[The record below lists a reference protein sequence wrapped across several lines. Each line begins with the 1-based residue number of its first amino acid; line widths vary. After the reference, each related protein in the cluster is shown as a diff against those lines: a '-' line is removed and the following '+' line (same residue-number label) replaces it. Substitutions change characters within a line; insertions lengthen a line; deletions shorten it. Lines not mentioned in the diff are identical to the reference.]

1 MGYVLMKI
9 LESAPYRYDKGVR
22 ILTLGKIDK
31 AYGRLTQQVKKGD
44 NVLDIGCGTGMLT
57 LHALIKGANVT
68 GIDINPEMLEIARI
82 RIENSDFKENVN
94 LLEMGVAELDNFD
107 ENEFDVIMSGL
118 CFSEL
123 SNDELNYTLKFCKK
137 ILKHNS
143 VLIIADE
150 VKSNLF
156 VFRFLNFLIRIPLV
170 IVTYILTQTTTK
182 AVKGLEEK
190 VTRAGFK
197 IESIRK
203 NKMRNFIELVA
214 RKTKEN

>member
-1 MGYVLMKI
+1 MKI
-9 LESAPYRYDKGVR
+9 LESAPYRYDKGIR

-31 AYGRLTQQVKKGD
+31 AYDRLTQQVKKGD
-44 NVLDIGCGTGMLT
+44 NVLDVGCGTGMLT
-57 LHALIKGANVT
+57 LHAAIKGADVT
-68 GIDINPEMLEIARI
+68 GFDINSEMLEIARI

-123 SNDELNYTLKFCKK
+123 SNDELNYTLKLSKK
-137 ILKHNS
+137 ILKQNGL
-143 VLIIADE
+143 LIIADE
-150 VKSNLF
+150 AKSNLF
-156 VFRFLNFLIRIPLV
+156 VFRFMNLLIRIPLV
-170 IVTYILTQTTTK
+170 IVTYILTQTTTR

-203 NKMRNFIELVA
+203 NKMSNFIELVA
-214 RKTKEN
+214 RKTQEN

>member
-1 MGYVLMKI
+1 MKI
-9 LESAPYRYDKGVR
+9 LESAPYRYDKGIR

-31 AYGRLTQQVKKGD
+31 AYDRLSKQIKKGD
-44 NVLDIGCGTGMLT
+44 NVLDMGCGTGMLT
-57 LHALIKGANVT
+57 LHAAIKGADVT
-68 GIDINPEMLEIARI
+68 GFDINSEMLEIARI

-107 ENEFDVIMSGL
+107 KNEFDVIMSGL

-123 SNDELNYTLKFCKK
+123 SNDEMNYTLKLSKK
-137 ILKHNS
+137 ILKQNGL
-143 VLIIADE
+143 LIIADE
-150 VKSNLF
+150 TKSNLF

-190 VTRAGFK
+190 VTKAGFT

-214 RKTKEN
+214 RKNKEN

>member
-1 MGYVLMKI
+1 MSYVLMKI
-9 LESAPYRYDKGVR
+9 LESAPYRYDKGIK
-22 ILTLGKIDK
+22 ILTLGNITK
-31 AYGRLTQQVKKGD
+31 AYDRLTQQVKKGD
-44 NVLDIGCGTGMLT
+44 NILDVGCGTGMLT

-68 GIDINPEMLEIARI
+68 GIDINTEMLEIARI

-123 SNDELNYTLKFCKK
+123 SNDELNYTLKFSKK
-137 ILKHNS
+137 ILKQNS
-143 VLIIADE
+143 LLIIADE

-214 RKTKEN
+214 RNIKEN

>member
-1 MGYVLMKI
+1 MKI
-9 LESAPYRYDKGVR
+9 LESAPYRYDKGIK
-22 ILTLGKIDK
+22 ILTLGNITK
-31 AYGRLTQQVKKGD
+31 AYDRLTQQVKKGD
-44 NVLDIGCGTGMLT
+44 NILDVGCGTGMLT

-68 GIDINPEMLEIARI
+68 GIDINTEMLEIARI
-82 RIENSDFKENVN
+82 RIENSDFKEDVN

-123 SNDELNYTLKFCKK
+123 SNDELNYTLKFSKK
-137 ILKHNS
+137 ILKQNS
-143 VLIIADE
+143 LLIIADE

-214 RKTKEN
+214 RNIKEN

>member
-1 MGYVLMKI
+1 MKI
-9 LESAPYRYDKGVR
+9 LESAPYRYDKGIK
-22 ILTLGKIDK
+22 ILTLGNITKVYD
-31 AYGRLTQQVKKGD
+31 RLTQQVKKGD
-44 NVLDIGCGTGMLT
+44 NILDVGCGTGMLT

-68 GIDINPEMLEIARI
+68 GIDINTEMLEIARI

-123 SNDELNYTLKFCKK
+123 SNDELNYTLKFSKK
-137 ILKHNS
+137 ILKQNS
-143 VLIIADE
+143 LLIIADE

-214 RKTKEN
+214 RNIKEN

>member
-1 MGYVLMKI
+1 MKI
-9 LESAPYRYDKGVR
+9 LESAPYRYDKGIK
-22 ILTLGKIDK
+22 ILTLGNITK
-31 AYGRLTQQVKKGD
+31 AYDRLTQQVKKGD
-44 NVLDIGCGTGMLT
+44 NILDVGCGTGMLT

-68 GIDINPEMLEIARI
+68 GIDINTEMLEIARI

-123 SNDELNYTLKFCKK
+123 SNDELNYTLKFSKK
-137 ILKHNS
+137 ILKQNS
-143 VLIIADE
+143 LLIIADE

-214 RKTKEN
+214 RNIKEN

>member
-1 MGYVLMKI
+1 MSYVLMKI
-9 LESAPYRYDKGVR
+9 LESAPYRYDKGIK
-22 ILTLGKIDK
+22 ILTLGNITKVYD
-31 AYGRLTQQVKKGD
+31 RLTQQVKKGD
-44 NVLDIGCGTGMLT
+44 NILDVGCGTGMLT

-68 GIDINPEMLEIARI
+68 GIDINTEMLEIARI

-123 SNDELNYTLKFCKK
+123 SNDELNYTLKFSKK
-137 ILKHNS
+137 ILKQNS
-143 VLIIADE
+143 LLIIADE

-214 RKTKEN
+214 RNIKEN

>member
-1 MGYVLMKI
+1 MSYVLMKI
-9 LESAPYRYDKGVR
+9 LESAPYRYDKGIK
-22 ILTLGKIDK
+22 ILTLGNITK
-31 AYGRLTQQVKKGD
+31 AYDRLTQQVKKGD
-44 NVLDIGCGTGMLT
+44 NILDVGCGTGMLT

-68 GIDINPEMLEIARI
+68 GIDINTEMLEIARI
-82 RIENSDFKENVN
+82 RIENSDFKEDVN

-123 SNDELNYTLKFCKK
+123 SNDELNYTLKFSKK
-137 ILKHNS
+137 ILKQNS
-143 VLIIADE
+143 LLIIADE

-214 RKTKEN
+214 RNIKEN

>member
-1 MGYVLMKI
+1 MKI
-9 LESAPYRYDKGVR
+9 LESAPYRYDKGIR

-31 AYGRLTQQVKKGD
+31 AYDRLSKQIKKGD

-57 LHALIKGANVT
+57 LHAAIKGADVT
-68 GIDINPEMLEIARI
+68 GFDINSEMLEIARI

-107 ENEFDVIMSGL
+107 KNEFDVIMSGL

-123 SNDELNYTLKFCKK
+123 SNDELIYTLKLSKK
-137 ILKHNS
+137 ILKQNGL
-143 VLIIADE
+143 LIIADE
-150 VKSNLF
+150 TKSNLF

-190 VTRAGFK
+190 VIKAGFK